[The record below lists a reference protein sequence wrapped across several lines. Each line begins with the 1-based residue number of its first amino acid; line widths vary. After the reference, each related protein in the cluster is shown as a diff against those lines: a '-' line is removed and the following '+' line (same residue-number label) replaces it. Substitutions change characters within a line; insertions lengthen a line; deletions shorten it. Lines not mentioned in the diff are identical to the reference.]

1 MGFDLLVLVAV
12 AAVADVNFP
21 NSPGGVCGRKGLED
35 SATLFDAGGGV
46 HDPKAALGEAG
57 FGLALCCTLDIG
69 VPTG

>member
-1 MGFDLLVLVAV
+1 MTGFDLLVLVV
-12 AAVADVNFP
+12 AAVDVNFP
-21 NSPGGVCGRKGLED
+21 NNPGGVCGRRGLED

-57 FGLALCCTLDIG
+57 FGLTFCWTLDIG